1 MQTVAAMYPSQYR
14 KYLKLWNEAY
24 AVNPEYFN
32 DSGFRWLAKH
42 AKRVGGSYKISN
54 GMIFRVFFP
63 IYIEPALPSDIE
75 ITLDKAGYHADKSY
89 EYCTDKHGRKVAVGK
104 AYQQLA
110 KKSGESEETIKSSLE
125 KYSEILGSTGAM
137 MLCVS
142 RHPYDIAG
150 MSTGRA
156 WKSCHTLGGDTP
168 YDKVQR
174 KKALVRYYNE
184 LEKYHDA
191 LDDYEKE
198 MEVYRDLEA
207 ELYPQRVKLEDLR
220 KSLGTK
226 HIFLKRAYLDLESN
240 ALKQFIENVHARV
253 FDFVSDSLDV
263 DVPSELTGVLTES
276 IKLAMQNQAR
286 QVCRMELIGE
296 AVPDVPATELPDYV
310 EDGLFGSY
318 HTLFFDALS
327 YYFISTCKE
336 RGLDVPKYS
345 DFFAY
350 VRSMANTSESES
362 EPLNTLYSAAVP
374 QAISNDIRSAAREL
388 VPKLIE
394 IYKEKAETIVKYE
407 ALRAQLRASYP
418 VEQPEEPE
426 QPDDSPV
433 KPGSYSGLVEQDV
446 VTGSVIA
453 YVIKPKA
460 NLLTSLESAKRINPK
475 MVELLEK
482 KLDKSN
488 KDPIFEPRG
497 RVILRTANRRY
508 LRAGKVYGFS
518 DLPEIKEQFSAMARV
533 LTVALNKARKRDYG
547 ILEPISHYRER
558 RDVTYSE
565 GDERGDAKLN
575 LDRRSFFPSE
585 FKHFSKEG
593 KNADLF
599 SEYDDS
605 DFQDEF
611 GYDRDEF
618 LEGLSDYVSRR
629 VALALPEISTWE
641 HTDLVFSLVSKV
653 SSVPLKDVVKRMSF
667 LLNRLKPPYAYQ
679 VGVNSLPVGFLVERF
694 CENPDYSNVD
704 DPDNIAY
711 YLPAN
716 LTSFGNPGDLNKY
729 PVFVEHRSRNY
740 ADLEPDIAY
749 LSSLRDM
756 LIAANSFPGKPYIIN
771 QLVFAILE
779 TGTGYYARSISDM
792 VDQGISPVD
801 QFKLIL
807 IDYYDQDFDSAI
819 SQQYLAPGVPDF
831 FNS

>member
-1 MQTVAAMYPSQYR
+1 MQAVAMMYPSQYR
-14 KYLKLWNEAY
+14 KYMLAWEKAY
-24 AVNPEYFN
+24 AENPEYFN

-75 ITLDKAGYHADKSY
+75 TTLDKAGYQADKSY
-89 EYCTDKHGRKVAVGK
+89 EYCTDKHGRKVAIGK

-174 KKALVRYYNE
+174 KKALVRYDKE

-191 LDDYEKE
+191 LDEYEKE
-198 MEVYRDLEA
+198 REAYHARESESYQQMA
-207 ELYPQRVKLEDLR
+207 ELADLIESLDTKLIL
-220 KSLGTK
+220 
-226 HIFLKRAYLDLESN
+226 LKRDYRDLESN
-240 ALKQFIENVHARV
+240 ALKQFIENVHSSV
-253 FDFVSDSLDV
+253 FDFVSDSLGV

-276 IKLAMQNQAR
+276 IKLAMLEDQAR
-286 QVCRMELIGE
+286 QVCRWELVEG
-296 AVPDVPATELPDYV
+296 AVPDVPATELQDYV
-310 EDGLFGSY
+310 DRRLFGSY
-318 HTLFFDALS
+318 RVYLFEGAVEYF
-327 YYFISTCKE
+327 FISTCKE

-345 DFFAY
+345 DFFDEL
-350 VRSMANTSESES
+350 RDMPRTPRTKE
-362 EPLNTLYSAAVP
+362 LKKLYSAAVSH
-374 QAISNDIRSAAREL
+374 AISNDIRSSANEL
-388 VPKLIE
+388 VPQLIE
-394 IYKEKAETIVKYE
+394 IYKEKAETTVKYK
-407 ALRAQLRASYP
+407 ALSAKLQASYP
-418 VEQPEEPE
+418 VEPEEPE
-426 QPDDSPV
+426 QPDYSPV
-433 KPGSYSGLVEQDV
+433 KPGVYSELVEQDV

-460 NLLTSLESAKRINPK
+460 NLLTSLERAKRINPK

-508 LRAGKVYGFS
+508 LRSGRVYGFS
-518 DLPEIKEQFSAMARV
+518 GMFSIKAQFSAMARM

-547 ILEPISHYRER
+547 ILEPVSHYRESI
-558 RDVTYSE
+558 DVTYNE

-575 LDRRSFFPSE
+575 LDRRRFFPE
-585 FKHFSKEG
+585 IRKEE
-593 KNADLF
+593 LF

-611 GYDRDEF
+611 GYDRDGF
-618 LEGLSDYVSRR
+618 IEGLSDYVSRL
-629 VALALPEISTWE
+629 VALALPKISTGE
-641 HTDLVFSLVSKV
+641 HTDLVNGLLSKV
-653 SSVPLKDVVKRMSF
+653 SSFPLKDVVKQMSF
-667 LLNRLKPPYAYQ
+667 LLNQLKPPYSYQ
-679 VGVNSLPVGFLVERF
+679 VGINSLPVWFLVTRF
-694 CENPDYSNVD
+694 CENPDYSHAD
-704 DPDNIAY
+704 DPYNIAHY
-711 YLPAN
+711 VPVVTDSFDYL
-716 LTSFGNPGDLNKY
+716 GDLNKY
-729 PVFVEHRSRNY
+729 PVFYKHRTGNY
-740 ADLEPDIAY
+740 ASLEPDIAY

-756 LIAANSFPGKPYIIN
+756 LIVAKMFPKFHPSEIVLGILHKERHAR
-771 QLVFAILE
+771 AIPSMIE
-779 TGTGYYARSISDM
+779 RGT
-792 VDQGISPVD
+792 SPVN
-801 QFKLIL
+801 QFKLI
-807 IDYYDQDFDSAI
+807 
-819 SQQYLAPGVPDF
+819 YLDEV
-831 FNS
+831 

>member
-1 MQTVAAMYPSQYR
+1 MMYPSQYR
-14 KYLKLWNEAY
+14 KYMLAWNEAY

-32 DSGFRWLAKH
+32 DSGFKWLAKH

-63 IYIEPALPSDIE
+63 IYIEPALPSDIKT
-75 ITLDKAGYHADKSY
+75 TLDKAGYRADKSY

-110 KKSGESEETIKSSLE
+110 KKSGKSDETIKSSLDE
-125 KYSEILGSTGAM
+125 YAEILGSTGAM

-156 WKSCHTLGGDTP
+156 WKSCHTIGGDTP

-174 KKALVRYYNE
+174 KKAHINYEKALVEYQE
-184 LEKYHDA
+184 A
-191 LDDYEKE
+191 LDEYDKE
-198 MEVYRDLEA
+198 VEAFRAREAKIRPNILQLADLIESQGIQLDTLQEDYRDLES
-207 ELYPQRVKLEDLR
+207 K
-220 KSLGTK
+220 
-226 HIFLKRAYLDLESN
+226 
-240 ALKQFIENVHARV
+240 ALKQFIKNVHSRV
-253 FDFVSDSLDV
+253 FDFVADIL

-276 IKLAMQNQAR
+276 VKLAMLEDQAR
-286 QVCRMELIGE
+286 QVCRMELIGD
-296 AVPDVPATELPDYV
+296 AVPDVPATELQDY
-310 EDGLFGSY
+310 EKAGLFGIY
-318 HTLFFDALS
+318 RVLFFEDALADF
-327 YYFISTCKE
+327 FISTCKE
-336 RGLDVPKYS
+336 RGLDVPKYH
-345 DFFAY
+345 DFFDELRAMHY
-350 VRSMANTSESES
+350 TSRTKE
-362 EPLNTLYSAAVP
+362 LKKLYSAAVSH
-374 QAISNDIRSAAREL
+374 AIGDDIRSAAQEL
-388 VPKLIE
+388 VPNLIE
-394 IYKEKAETIVKYE
+394 AYKKKKETVATYKS
-407 ALRAQLRASYP
+407 LRQELYGSYP
-418 VEQPEEPE
+418 EKPDEPKM
-426 QPDDSPV
+426 PDDSPV
-433 KPGSYSGLVEQDV
+433 EPGSYSELVEQDV

-518 DLPEIKEQFSAMARV
+518 GMPSIKAQFYAMAHM
-533 LTVALNKARKRDYG
+533 LSVALNKARKRDYG
-547 ILEPISHYRER
+547 ILEPISHYKGL

-565 GDERGDAKLN
+565 GAERGDAKLN
-575 LDRRSFFPSE
+575 LDQRRFRP
-585 FKHFSKEG
+585 KEVEDS
-593 KNADLF
+593 DLF

-618 LEGLSDYVSRR
+618 IEGLSDYVSRR

-641 HTDLVFSLVSKV
+641 HTYLVSSLLSKV
-653 SSVPLKDVVKRMSF
+653 SSFPLKDVVKQMSI
-667 LLNRLKPPYAYQ
+667 LLNQLKPPYSYQ
-679 VGVNSLPVGFLVERF
+679 IGVNSLPVGFLLRRF
-694 CENPDYSNVD
+694 CANPDYSHAD

-711 YLPAN
+711 YLPAD
-716 LTSFGNPGDLNKY
+716 LTSFDQVEYLNEY
-729 PVFVEHRSRNY
+729 SVFVKHRSRNY

-756 LIAANSFPGKPYIIN
+756 LIAANSFPGKHDIN
-771 QLVFAILE
+771 QLVRDILS
-779 TGTGYYARSISDM
+779 TGQWYAERISDM

-801 QFKLIL
+801 QFKLII
-807 IDYYDQDFDSAI
+807 IDYYYQDFDSAKA
-819 SQQYLAPGVPDF
+819 QQYLAPGVPDF

>member
-1 MQTVAAMYPSQYR
+1 MMYPSQYR
-14 KYLKLWNEAY
+14 KYMLAWNEAY
-24 AVNPEYFN
+24 AVNPQYFN
-32 DSGFRWLAKH
+32 DSGFKWLAKH
-42 AKRVGGSYKISN
+42 AKRVGGSYKTSN

-63 IYIEPALPSDIE
+63 IYIEPALPSNIE
-75 ITLDKAGYHADKSY
+75 AALDKAGYKTDKSY

-156 WKSCHTLGGDTP
+156 WKSCHTIGGDTP

-174 KKALVRYYNE
+174 KKALVRYHNE
-184 LEKYHDA
+184 LEKYNDA

-198 MEVYRDLEA
+198 MEVYRARES
-207 ELYPQRVKLEDLR
+207 ELYPQRVELANLIEFLDTELI
-220 KSLGTK
+220 S
-226 HIFLKRAYLDLESN
+226 LKRDYLDLESKVH
-240 ALKQFIENVHARV
+240 KQFIENVHSSV
-253 FDFVSDSLDV
+253 FDFVSYRLDV

-276 IKLAMQNQAR
+276 IKLAMEEDQAR
-286 QVCRMELIGE
+286 KVCRMELIGD
-296 AVPDVPATELPDYV
+296 AVPDVPATELQDYV

-318 HTLFFDALS
+318 RTFLFEDAVAYL
-327 YYFISTCKE
+327 FISTCNE

-345 DFFAY
+345 DFFAA
-350 VRSMANTSESES
+350 VRRMANTFEYES
-362 EPLNTLYSAAVP
+362 LDTLYSAAVP

-394 IYKEKAETIVKYE
+394 IYKEKAETIVKYK
-407 ALRAQLRASYP
+407 ALREQIRASYP
-418 VEQPEEPE
+418 VEPEEPE
-426 QPDDSPV
+426 EPDDSPV
-433 KPGSYSGLVEQDV
+433 EPGSYSGLVEQDV

-518 DLPEIKEQFSAMARV
+518 GVFSIKEQFSAMARM

-547 ILEPISHYRER
+547 ILEPVSHDIRER
-558 RDVTYSE
+558 RDVTYNE
-565 GDERGDAKLN
+565 GDERGDAKLK
-575 LDRRSFFPSE
+575 LGSRRFFPS
-585 FKHFSKEG
+585 G
-593 KNADLF
+593 IRNDDLF

-611 GYDRDEF
+611 GYDRDDF
-618 LEGLSDYVSRR
+618 IDGLSDYVSRR
-629 VALALPEISTWE
+629 VALALPKISTEE
-641 HTDLVFSLVSKV
+641 HTDLVSSLVSKV

-667 LLNRLKPPYAYQ
+667 LLNRLKPPYSYQ

-694 CENPDYSNVD
+694 CENPDYSHAD
-704 DPDNIAY
+704 DPNNIAY

-716 LTSFGNPGDLNKY
+716 LPSLSFGNPGDLNQY
-729 PVFVEHRSRNY
+729 PVFVEHSSRNY

-756 LIAANSFPGKPYIIN
+756 LIAANSFPGKPYTD
-771 QLVFAILE
+771 QLVLAILK
-779 TGTGYYARSISDM
+779 TGVPRYAMYIPDM

-801 QFKLIL
+801 QFKLIF
-807 IDYYDQDFDSAI
+807 IDDYNLDFDSAI
-819 SQQYLAPGVPDF
+819 SQKYIAPDVPDI

>member
-1 MQTVAAMYPSQYR
+1 MMYPSQYR
-14 KYLKLWNEAY
+14 KYMLAWNEAY
-24 AVNPEYFN
+24 AVNPQYFN
-32 DSGFRWLAKH
+32 DSGFKWLAKH

-75 ITLDKAGYHADKSY
+75 TTLYKAGYRADKSC
-89 EYCTDKHGRKVAVGK
+89 EYCTDKHGRKVAIGK

-110 KKSGESEETIKSSLE
+110 KKCGKSEETIKSSLE

-168 YDKVQR
+168 YDKVQY
-174 KKALVRYYNE
+174 KKALVRYDKE

-191 LDDYEKE
+191 LEEYEKE
-198 MEVYRDLEA
+198 MEVYRARDSES
-207 ELYPQRVKLEDLR
+207 YPQRAELADLIEYLDNELDALQED
-220 KSLGTK
+220 
-226 HIFLKRAYLDLESN
+226 YLDLASN
-240 ALKQFIENVHARV
+240 ALKQLIENVHSSV
-253 FDFVSDSLDV
+253 FDFVSDRLGV

-276 IKLAMQNQAR
+276 IKLAMLEDQAR
-286 QVCRMELIGE
+286 QVCKMELIGD
-296 AVPDVPATELPDYV
+296 AVPDVPATELQDYV
-310 EDGLFGSY
+310 EAGLFGSY
-318 HTLFFDALS
+318 RAYLFEDALS
-327 YYFISTCKE
+327 YFFISTCEE

-345 DFFAY
+345 DFFAR
-350 VRSMANTSESES
+350 VRSMANTAESES
-362 EPLNTLYSAAVP
+362 EPLKTLYSAAVSH
-374 QAISNDIRSAAREL
+374 AISNDIRSAANEL
-388 VPKLIE
+388 VPKIIE
-394 IYKEKAETIVKYE
+394 TYKEKKETVATYK
-407 ALRAQLRASYP
+407 ALRAKLHASYP
-418 VEQPEEPE
+418 VEPEEPE

-433 KPGSYSGLVEQDV
+433 EPGSYSELVEQDV

-508 LRAGKVYGFS
+508 LRSGKVYGFS
-518 DLPEIKEQFSAMARV
+518 GVASIKAQFSAMARL

-547 ILEPISHYRER
+547 ILEPVYHHRGR
-558 RDVTYSE
+558 RDVTYDE

-575 LDRRSFFPSE
+575 WDQPRFEVKDS
-585 FKHFSKEG
+585 
-593 KNADLF
+593 DLF

-618 LEGLSDYVSRR
+618 IEGLSDYVSRR
-629 VALALPEISTWE
+629 VALAFPEIGTWE
-641 HTDLVFSLVSKV
+641 HTNLVSSLVSKV
-653 SSVPLKDVVKRMSF
+653 SSFPLKDVVKQMSS
-667 LLNRLKPPYAYQ
+667 LLNQLKPPYSYQ
-679 VGVNSLPVGFLVERF
+679 VGINSLPAGFLVTRF
-694 CENPDYSNVD
+694 CENPDYSHAD
-704 DPDNIAY
+704 DPNNIAHY
-711 YLPAN
+711 VPVGMD
-716 LTSFGNPGDLNKY
+716 FDHFGDLNSY
-729 PVFVEHRSRNY
+729 SVFYKHRTGNY
-740 ADLEPDIAY
+740 ASLEPDIAY

-756 LIAANSFPGKPYIIN
+756 LSVAKMFPKFHPSKIVQDI
-771 QLVFAILE
+771 LDKKRHARAIPSMVE
-779 TGTGYYARSISDM
+779 RGT
-792 VDQGISPVD
+792 SPVD
-801 QFKLIL
+801 QFKLI
-807 IDYYDQDFDSAI
+807 
-819 SQQYLAPGVPDF
+819 YLDEV
-831 FNS
+831 

>member
-1 MQTVAAMYPSQYR
+1 MMYPSQYR
-14 KYLKLWNEAY
+14 KYMLAWNEAY
-24 AVNPEYFN
+24 AVNPQYFN
-32 DSGFRWLAKH
+32 DSGFKWLAKH

-75 ITLDKAGYHADKSY
+75 TTLDKAGYQADKSC

-168 YDKVQR
+168 YDKVQY
-174 KKALVRYYNE
+174 KKAVVRYHKE
-184 LEKYHDA
+184 LEKYNDA
-191 LDDYEKE
+191 FEEYEKE
-198 MEVYRDLEA
+198 MEAYRARES
-207 ELYPQRVKLEDLR
+207 ESYPQRAELADLIE
-220 KSLGTK
+220 SLDTEL
-226 HIFLKRAYLDLESN
+226 ISLKRAYKDLESN
-240 ALKQFIENVHARV
+240 ALEQFIENVHSSV

-276 IKLAMQNQAR
+276 IKLAMQEDQAR
-286 QVCRMELIGE
+286 QVCRMELVEG
-296 AVPDVPATELPDYV
+296 AVPDVPATELQDYV
-310 EDGLFGSY
+310 EAGLFGKY
-318 HTLFFDALS
+318 LTFLFEDSLAYL
-327 YYFISTCKE
+327 FISTCKE

-345 DFFAY
+345 DFFAR
-350 VRSMANTSESES
+350 VRSMANRAESGS
-362 EPLNTLYSAAVP
+362 EPLKTLYSAAVSH
-374 QAISNDIRSAAREL
+374 AISNDIRSSANEL
-388 VPKLIE
+388 VPELIE
-394 IYKEKAETIVKYE
+394 LYKEKKETVATYK
-407 ALRAQLRASYP
+407 ALRAKLHATYP
-418 VEQPEEPE
+418 VEPEEPE
-426 QPDDSPV
+426 EPDGSPV
-433 KPGSYSGLVEQDV
+433 EPGSYSRLVEQDV

-518 DLPEIKEQFSAMARV
+518 GVSSIKTQFYVMAHA

-547 ILEPISHYRER
+547 ILEPVSHYRGR
-558 RDVTYSE
+558 RDVTYDE
-565 GDERGDAKLN
+565 GDERGDAKLKLN
-575 LDRRSFFPSE
+575 RRRFFPSE
-585 FKHFSKEG
+585 IRDD
-593 KNADLF
+593 DLF

-611 GYDRDEF
+611 GYDREEF
-618 LEGLSDYVSRR
+618 IEGLSDYVSRR
-629 VALALPEISTWE
+629 VALALPKISTEE
-641 HTDLVFSLVSKV
+641 HKDLVSSLLSKV
-653 SSVPLKDVVKRMSF
+653 SSFPLKDVVKQMSI
-667 LLNRLKPPYAYQ
+667 LLNQLKPPYSYQ
-679 VGVNSLPVGFLVERF
+679 IGVNSLPVWFLVERF
-694 CENPDYSNVD
+694 CENPDYSHAD

-711 YLPAN
+711 YLPAD
-716 LTSFGNPGDLNKY
+716 LTSFGHLGDLNKY
-729 PVFVEHRSRNY
+729 YVFIEHRSRNY
-740 ADLEPDIAY
+740 ADLEYDIAY
-749 LSSLRDM
+749 LSMLRDL
-756 LIAANSFPGKPYIIN
+756 LIAANSFPGKLDIN
-771 QLVFAILE
+771 QLVQDIIA
-779 TGTGYYARSISDM
+779 ARFRYSKRISAM

-807 IDYYDQDFDSAI
+807 IDYYDHDFDSAV
-819 SQQYLAPGVPDF
+819 SQKYLAPGVPDF

>member
-1 MQTVAAMYPSQYR
+1 MQAVAMMYPSQYR
-14 KYLKLWNEAY
+14 KYMLAWNEAY
-24 AVNPEYFN
+24 AVNPQYFN
-32 DSGFRWLAKH
+32 DSGFKWLAKH
-42 AKRVGGSYKISN
+42 AKRVGGSYKTSN

-63 IYIEPALPSDIE
+63 IYIEPALPYNIE
-75 ITLDKAGYHADKSY
+75 ATLDKAGYKTDKSY

-156 WKSCHTLGGDTP
+156 WKSCHTIGGDTP

-174 KKALVRYYNE
+174 KKALVRYHNE
-184 LEKYHDA
+184 LEKYNDA

-198 MEVYRDLEA
+198 MEVYRARES
-207 ELYPQRVKLEDLR
+207 ELYPQRVELANLIEFLDTELI
-220 KSLGTK
+220 S
-226 HIFLKRAYLDLESN
+226 LKRDYLDLESKVH
-240 ALKQFIENVHARV
+240 KQFIENVHSSV
-253 FDFVSDSLDV
+253 FDFVSYRLDV

-276 IKLAMQNQAR
+276 IKLAMEEDQAR
-286 QVCRMELIGE
+286 KVCRMELIGD
-296 AVPDVPATELPDYV
+296 AVPDVPATELQDYV

-318 HTLFFDALS
+318 RTFLFEDAVAYL
-327 YYFISTCKE
+327 FISTCNE

-345 DFFAY
+345 DFFAA
-350 VRSMANTSESES
+350 VRRMANTFEYES
-362 EPLNTLYSAAVP
+362 LDTLYSAAVP

-394 IYKEKAETIVKYE
+394 IYKEKAETTVKYK
-407 ALRAQLRASYP
+407 ALREQIRASYP
-418 VEQPEEPE
+418 VEPEEPE
-426 QPDDSPV
+426 EPDDSPV
-433 KPGSYSGLVEQDV
+433 EPGSYSGLVEQDV

-518 DLPEIKEQFSAMARV
+518 GVFSIKEQFSAMARM

-547 ILEPISHYRER
+547 ILEPVSHDIRER
-558 RDVTYSE
+558 RDVTYNE

-575 LDRRSFFPSE
+575 LGSRRFFPS
-585 FKHFSKEG
+585 G
-593 KNADLF
+593 IRNDDLF

-611 GYDRDEF
+611 GYDRDDF
-618 LEGLSDYVSRR
+618 IDGLSDYVSRR
-629 VALALPEISTWE
+629 VALALPKISTEE
-641 HTDLVFSLVSKV
+641 HTDLVSSLVSKV

-667 LLNRLKPPYAYQ
+667 LLNRLKPPYSYQ

-694 CENPDYSNVD
+694 CENPDYSHAD
-704 DPDNIAY
+704 DPNNIAY

-716 LTSFGNPGDLNKY
+716 LPSLSFGNPGDLNTS

-756 LIAANSFPGKPYIIN
+756 LIAANSFPGKPYSN
-771 QLVFAILE
+771 LFVFAILK
-779 TGTGYYARSISDM
+779 TGVPRYAMYIPDM

-801 QFKLIL
+801 QFKLIF
-807 IDYYDQDFDSAI
+807 IDDYNLDFDSAI
-819 SQQYLAPGVPDF
+819 SQKYIAPDVPDI

>member
-1 MQTVAAMYPSQYR
+1 MMYPSQYR
-14 KYLKLWNEAY
+14 KYMLAWNEAY
-24 AVNPEYFN
+24 AVNPQYFN
-32 DSGFRWLAKH
+32 DSGFKWLAKH
-42 AKRVGGSYKISN
+42 AKRVGGSYKTSN

-75 ITLDKAGYHADKSY
+75 TTLDKAGYQADKSC

-168 YDKVQR
+168 YDKVQY
-174 KKALVRYYNE
+174 KKAVVRYHKE
-184 LEKYHDA
+184 LEKYNDA
-191 LDDYEKE
+191 FEEYEKE
-198 MEVYRDLEA
+198 MEAYRARESESYPQRSDLADLIESLDTELISLKSDYRDLESKA
-207 ELYPQRVKLEDLR
+207 LE
-220 KSLGTK
+220 
-226 HIFLKRAYLDLESN
+226 
-240 ALKQFIENVHARV
+240 QFIENVHSSV

-276 IKLAMQNQAR
+276 IKLAMREDQAR
-286 QVCRMELIGE
+286 QVCKRELVEG
-296 AVPDVPATELPDYV
+296 AVPDVPATELQDYV
-310 EDGLFGSY
+310 NGLFGGYRSF
-318 HTLFFDALS
+318 LFEDSLA
-327 YYFISTCKE
+327 YFFNSTCKE
-336 RGLDVPKYS
+336 RGLDFPQYS
-345 DFFAY
+345 DFLAR
-350 VRSMANTSESES
+350 VRSMANRAESGS
-362 EPLNTLYSAAVP
+362 EPLKTLYSAAVSH
-374 QAISNDIRSAAREL
+374 AISNDIRSSANEL
-388 VPKLIE
+388 VPELIE
-394 IYKEKAETIVKYE
+394 IYKEKKETVAKYK
-407 ALRAQLRASYP
+407 ALREQLRASYP
-418 VEQPEEPE
+418 VEPEEPE
-426 QPDDSPV
+426 EPDGSPV
-433 KPGSYSGLVEQDV
+433 EPGSYSSLVEQDV

-518 DLPEIKEQFSAMARV
+518 GMFSIKAQFSAMARV

-547 ILEPISHYRER
+547 ILEPVSHYRGR
-558 RDVTYSE
+558 RDVTYDE
-565 GDERGDAKLN
+565 GDERGDAKLKLN
-575 LDRRSFFPSE
+575 RRYFFPSE
-585 FKHFSKEG
+585 IRDD
-593 KNADLF
+593 DLF

-611 GYDRDEF
+611 GYDREEF
-618 LEGLSDYVSRR
+618 IEGLSDYVSRR
-629 VALALPEISTWE
+629 VALALPKISTEE
-641 HTDLVFSLVSKV
+641 HKDLVSSLLSKV
-653 SSVPLKDVVKRMSF
+653 SSFPLKDVVKQMSI
-667 LLNRLKPPYAYQ
+667 LLNQLKPPYSYQ
-679 VGVNSLPVGFLVERF
+679 IGVNSLPVWFLVERF
-694 CENPDYSNVD
+694 CENPDYSHAD

-711 YLPAN
+711 YLPAD
-716 LTSFGNPGDLNKY
+716 LTSFGHLGDLNKY
-729 PVFVEHRSRNY
+729 YVFIEHRSRNY

-749 LSSLRDM
+749 ISMLRDL
-756 LIAANSFPGKPYIIN
+756 LIAANSFPGKLDIN
-771 QLVFAILE
+771 QLVQDIIA
-779 TGTGYYARSISDM
+779 ARFRYSKRISAM

-807 IDYYDQDFDSAI
+807 IDYYDHDFDSAKP
-819 SQQYLAPGVPDF
+819 QKYLAPGVPDF

>member
-1 MQTVAAMYPSQYR
+1 MQAVAMMYPSQYR
-14 KYLKLWNEAY
+14 KYMLAWNEAY

-75 ITLDKAGYHADKSY
+75 TTLDKAGYQADKSY

-110 KKSGESEETIKSSLE
+110 KKSGKSEETIKSSLE

-156 WKSCHTLGGDTP
+156 WKSCHTIGGDTP

-174 KKALVRYYNE
+174 KKALVRYDKE
-184 LEKYHDA
+184 LEKYQ
-191 LDDYEKE
+191 DDFDEYEKE
-198 MEVYRDLEA
+198 MEAYRAREA
-207 ELYPQRVKLEDLR
+207 KLHPQMVKLADLIE
-220 KSLGTK
+220 SLG
-226 HIFLKRAYLDLESN
+226 IQLDALQEDYLDLESN
-240 ALKQFIENVHARV
+240 ALKQFIENVHSSV
-253 FDFVSDSLDV
+253 FDFVSDILDV

-276 IKLAMQNQAR
+276 IKLAMQKDQAR
-286 QVCRMELIGE
+286 QVCRMELIGD
-296 AVPDVPATELPDYV
+296 AVPDVPATELQDYV
-310 EDGLFGSY
+310 EGLFGSY
-318 HTLFFDALS
+318 RELFFEDAMA
-327 YYFISTCKE
+327 YFFISTCRE

-345 DFFAY
+345 DLFDELRVMHY
-350 VRSMANTSESES
+350 TSRTKE
-362 EPLNTLYSAAVP
+362 LKKLYSAAVP

-394 IYKEKAETIVKYE
+394 NYKEKAETTVKYK
-407 ALRAQLRASYP
+407 ALRAKLHASYP
-418 VEQPEEPE
+418 VEQPEKPEP
-426 QPDDSPV
+426 PDDSPV
-433 KPGSYSGLVEQDV
+433 EPGSYSELVEQDV

-518 DLPEIKEQFSAMARV
+518 GMFSIKAQFSAMARV

-558 RDVTYSE
+558 RDVTYHE
-565 GDERGDAKLN
+565 GDERGDAKLK
-575 LDRRSFFPSE
+575 LDRRRFFPPE
-585 FKHFSKEG
+585 L
-593 KNADLF
+593 KNDDLF
-599 SEYDDS
+599 SEYDDF

-611 GYDRDEF
+611 GYDRDDF
-618 LEGLSDYVSRR
+618 IEGLSDYVSRR
-629 VALALPEISTWE
+629 VALALPKISDWD
-641 HTDLVFSLVSKV
+641 HTDLVSSLVSKV

-667 LLNRLKPPYAYQ
+667 LLNRLKPPYSYQ
-679 VGVNSLPVGFLVERF
+679 VGVNSLPVWFLAERF
-694 CENPDYSNVD
+694 CENPDYSNAD

-716 LTSFGNPGDLNKY
+716 LPSLSFGNPGDLNKS

-756 LIAANSFPGKPYIIN
+756 LIAANSFPGKPYIY
-771 QLVFAILE
+771 QLVLAILK
-779 TGTGYYARSISDM
+779 TRVPRGVTRYAMRIPDM

-801 QFKLIL
+801 QFKLIF
-807 IDYYDQDFDSAI
+807 IDGYNLDFDSAKA
-819 SQQYLAPGVPDF
+819 QQYLAPGVDF